1 MGVESRGSRLPGR
14 RAARI
19 RAPCL
24 LLLLKILGRRNLLP
38 AGHRARLWRALGVPV
53 SLAAVAGAGTRSRRG
68 VLVPIITS
76 RRRARGW
83 RPLRLG
89 HARCRRRHCE
99 GAAVLHELR
108 RGYGR
113 GHGLRA
119 AGWRGG
125 AEDAGEGGIP
135 LLVVLSS
142 ILIILLILLLLLRL
156 LLLLLLLLLWLPLP
170 RRRHPVALVLVVGHG
185 CYRGAWVSN
194 GTVVDNQQLAKATLG
209 PDVGREGARG
219 GIAIKSGEGMNLP
232 YPRLGALVSRCRTG
246 RRLPSVLRWPVVVV
260 VSWIPAQLSKEKN
273 GPRRRPQRARPLS
286 AVVVVAVEV
295 ERGRVEGDGGLDGA
309 DDVCSRMFPVVPR
322 AAGDVIGWCGVG
334 PLTTIFGSRS
344 VKQAEGPTS
353 DGRGL
358 FRWGE
363 SVALRALT
371 ITAVLYVYGTAPTL
385 SLRLPGSG
393 PRLTVRRSRIAMEW
407 SPVRVRYL
415 DRKCQY

>member
-1 MGVESRGSRLPGR
+1 M
-14 RAARI
+14 
-19 RAPCL
+19 
-24 LLLLKILGRRNLLP
+24 
-38 AGHRARLWRALGVPV
+38 
-53 SLAAVAGAGTRSRRG
+53 
-68 VLVPIITS
+68 
-76 RRRARGW
+76 
-83 RPLRLG
+83 
-89 HARCRRRHCE
+89 
-99 GAAVLHELR
+99 HELR

-135 LLVVLSS
+135 LLIVLSS
-142 ILIILLILLLLLRL
+142 ILVILRLLLRL
-156 LLLLLLLLLWLPLP
+156 LRLLLLLLLLWLPLP

-194 GTVVDNQQLAKATLG
+194 GTVVDNQQLAKATLE

-295 ERGRVEGDGGLDGA
+295 
-309 DDVCSRMFPVVPR
+309 
-322 AAGDVIGWCGVG
+322 
-334 PLTTIFGSRS
+334 
-344 VKQAEGPTS
+344 
-353 DGRGL
+353 GRGSL
-358 FRWGE
+358 GGSKGTGVWMERTTFARECFRSCHEQRVTLLGGA
-363 SVALRALT
+363 AL
-371 ITAVLYVYGTAPTL
+371 AP
-385 SLRLPGSG
+385 
-393 PRLTVRRSRIAMEW
+393 
-407 SPVRVRYL
+407 
-415 DRKCQY
+415 